1 MGSASTSIVSDPSRV
16 VAPVPQVIAL
26 GSRLAA
32 LELTDSSMLPSCFTS
47 VGVSESELAMAH
59 RSTNIMA
66 RLFQWLQRAARYY
79 DSLDPSSP
87 RAAPQPLPHPP
98 APVPQPAPSCG
109 VFAACCMLLSCSIVS
124 FAYVSA
130 HAPRGTET
138 TLHLAKPGCTWW
150 PRPLDCLDLRFK
162 SVAVDAPSPPPP
174 LSRGACT
181 GPLVAHLYHMHRGD
195 DAIVDLAEA
204 HALSSTIRQHTDQSS
219 LCGTA
224 ASVGAKPHACF
235 AASTAT
241 GRLERAKIGRFIGCL
256 VEHEPAGCRAELCS

>member
-1 MGSASTSIVSDPSRV
+1 MRRVPEPGPEMSMSMSRITYICIRVAFLVRLHHSQHCSPGPSV
-16 VAPVPQVIAL
+16 LVFL
-26 GSRLAA
+26 
-32 LELTDSSMLPSCFTS
+32 
-47 VGVSESELAMAH
+47 
-59 RSTNIMA
+59 
-66 RLFQWLQRAARYY
+66 
-79 DSLDPSSP
+79 
-87 RAAPQPLPHPP
+87 LPHP
-98 APVPQPAPSCG
+98 VPSCG
-109 VFAACCMLLSCSIVS
+109 AFAACCMLLSCSIAS

-162 SVAVDAPSPPPP
+162 SVALDAPSPPPP
-174 LSRGACT
+174 SRGACT
-181 GPLVAHLYHMHRGD
+181 GPLVAHLYHMHRGN

-241 GRLERAKIGRFIGCL
+241 GRLERAKIGRFIDCL
-256 VEHEPAGCRAELCS
+256 VEHEPADCRGELCG